1 MKLTIRTKLTLGFV
15 GILILG
21 SAVSV
26 GILTVLS
33 RSVDQLR
40 DVVESDDLVAHKSL
54 EIRYDMLQMSDAMRG
69 FLLDPTNQLER
80 QRKIDADNELSRD
93 VEQIGKLTDD
103 PVITHKLQQAA
114 DLDASTLNRVE
125 DEIAALTAAG
135 KITEARQ
142 LYAGDYLRVRTQQ
155 EALIADMEQQAE
167 KTKNEALASATSV
180 YRQAQTVTY
189 VLLALL
195 IGIGLVLAVIVARG
209 LAEPVRAASEHLKAM
224 AAGDLTRRLEV
235 RSRDELGEMAEH
247 FNTFA
252 DEMER
257 IIGEVR
263 AGAAQLSSAAT
274 QISASSQALSQ
285 GTSEQAASVEE
296 TTSSLEGMNTSVVQN
311 ADNSRSMEQMALK
324 GARDAEDSG
333 RAVTETVDA
342 MKTIAE
348 KITIIEDIAYQTNL
362 LALNAAIEAARAG
375 EHGKGF
381 AVVATEV
388 RKLAERSQA
397 AANEISGLASGSVRV
412 AEHSGSL
419 LGELV
424 PAIRKTAQLVQE
436 VAAASAEQ
444 SVGVQQINRAMST
457 VDQVT
462 QSNASA
468 AEELASTAEEM
479 AAQAESLQQLM
490 DFFRGGD
497 TTSRVRGR
505 PIPSGVGAYHPASSV
520 VHTGLRPRTAARAN
534 GNGRT
539 PGATPAN
546 DRDFTRF

>member
-40 DVVESDDLVAHKSL
+40 DVIESDDVVSHKSL

-103 PVITHKLQQAA
+103 AVITHKLQQAA
-114 DLDASTLNRVE
+114 DLDASTLNRLE
-125 DEIAALTAAG
+125 DEISALTAAG
-135 KITEARQ
+135 KLAEARQ

-155 EALIADMEQQAE
+155 EGMIAEMEQQAE
-167 KTKNEALASATSV
+167 KTKNEALASATAV

-195 IGIGLVLAVIVARG
+195 IGIGLVLAVLVARG
-209 LAEPVRAASEHLKAM
+209 LAEPVRAATEHLKAM
-224 AAGDLTRRLEV
+224 ATGDLTRRLEV
-235 RSRDELGEMAEH
+235 RSRDEMGEMAEH

-263 AGAAQLSSAAT
+263 AGATQLSSAAT

-311 ADNSRSMEQMALK
+311 ADNSRAMEQMAMK

-333 RAVTETVDA
+333 RAVSETVDA

-419 LGELV
+419 LAELV
-424 PAIRKTAQLVQE
+424 PAIRKTAELVQE

-497 TTSRVRGR
+497 ASSRGR
-505 PIPSGVGAYHPASSV
+505 GRQIANGVGAYHPGSNV
-520 VHTGLRPRTAARAN
+520 VHTGLRQRNATRPN
-534 GNGRT
+534 GNGRQ
-539 PGATPAN
+539 PAASAS

>member
-1 MKLTIRTKLTLGFV
+1 MKLTIRTKLTLGFL
-15 GILILG
+15 GILVLG
-21 SAVSV
+21 SAVSI
-26 GILTVLS
+26 GILSVLS
-33 RSVDQLR
+33 QSVDQLR
-40 DVVESDDLVAHKSL
+40 RVVQVDDVVAQKGL
-54 EIRYDMLQMSDAMRG
+54 EIRYDMMQMSDAMRG
-69 FLLDPTNQLER
+69 YLLDPSNEAEH
-80 QRKIDADNELSRD
+80 QRKLDADAELSRD
-93 VEQIGKLTDD
+93 AAEIQRLSGDETIGKK
-103 PVITHKLQQAA
+103 IQEAA
-114 DLDASTLNRVE
+114 DLDESTLNRLENDVMT
-125 DEIAALTAAG
+125 LTAAG
-135 KITEARQ
+135 KIAEARQ
-142 LYAGDYLRVRTQQ
+142 LYAGEYLRVRKQQ
-155 EALIADMEQQAE
+155 ESIINEMGQEATRSKTVAVASADAKYQQARVV
-167 KTKNEALASATSV
+167 TWVMLFALV
-180 YRQAQTVTY
+180 
-189 VLLALL
+189 
-195 IGIGLVLAVIVARG
+195 GIGLVVAVIVARS
-209 LAEPVRAASEHLKAM
+209 LAEPVRQASEHLKAM
-224 AAGDLTRRLEV
+224 ATGDLSRRLEV

-296 TTSSLEGMNTSVVQN
+296 TTSSLEQMNTSVVQN
-311 ADNSRSMEQMALK
+311 ADNSKSMEQMALK
-324 GARDAEDSG
+324 GAKDAEDSG

-348 KITIIEDIAYQTNL
+348 KISIVEDIAYQTNL

-412 AEHSGSL
+412 AEHSGAL

-424 PAIRKTAQLVQE
+424 PAIRKTAELVQE
-436 VAAASAEQ
+436 VASASAEQ

-490 DFFRGGD
+490 DFFRAGD
-497 TTSRVRGR
+497 GAARVRGR
-505 PIPSGVGAYHPASSV
+505 PVPSGVGAYHPAAGVSHLHV
-520 VHTGLRPRTAARAN
+520 RQQRGARPN
-534 GNGRT
+534 GKV
-539 PGATPAN
+539 PAGPAS